1 MLYIILTFVEEYFSV
16 AIIYNYFQYI
26 YIYMYTNSTNNTTKE
41 EPSSPGSLPVFFYSY
56 LFSNNLCEH
65 KTAILLK
72 FTDIQLILSIILGIF
87 LSKFHFS
94 IHCTIKLQH
103 NIEIPLFL
111 IPLDIKKIMDGS
123 VLNGKNYN
131 I

>member
-26 YIYMYTNSTNNTTKE
+26 YICIQIVRITQQRKNPQARVPY
-41 EPSSPGSLPVFFYSY
+41 PFFFFYSY
-56 LFSNNLCEH
+56 IFSNNLCEH

-87 LSKFHFS
+87 LSKFHFG
-94 IHCTIKLQH
+94 IHCTIQLQH

-123 VLNGKNYN
+123 VQNGKNYN